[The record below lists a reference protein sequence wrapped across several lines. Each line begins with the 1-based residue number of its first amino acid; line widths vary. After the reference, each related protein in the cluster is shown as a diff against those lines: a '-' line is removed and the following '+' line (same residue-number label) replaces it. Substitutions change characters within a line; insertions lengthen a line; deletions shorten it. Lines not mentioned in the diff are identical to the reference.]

1 MATKNYVPK
10 KIDEVPLE
18 TSIYNDAYGYP
29 EYRACEKVLVDVYEE
44 KEEEKPDQ
52 LPKSEQLFD
61 LIFSVNPR
69 TKLPDGDIAM
79 FMNDNTSPE
88 VREFIRQNLM
98 SDNGLETDGAK
109 YNGLDDDT
117 IALYTRNQGE
127 SLSQYRDRM
136 YGVVYGQYQQRKA
149 ETGKTE

>member
-1 MATKNYVPK
+1 MATKNNSPK
-10 KIDEVPLE
+10 KIGERPLE

-29 EYRACEKVLVDVYEE
+29 EYRSCEKVLVDVYEE

-149 ETGKTE
+149 EAAKTV